1 MRRRA
6 LILAVAAAAAWAALH
21 LLDLAPVSR
30 AALPAAG
37 AVLLVA
43 APLIV
48 VADAAARRRTPARA
62 AGTVL
67 ACEGEGVDPSGWEY
81 TLTVRFTSADG
92 RDHVITES
100 GRPRRRPS
108 DPVTVRY
115 DPRDPARARLDLGAA
130 PAWTAAAVV
139 LLTGAVVTWFAA
151 R

>member
-6 LILAVAAAAAWAALH
+6 VVLAIAAAAAWAALY
-21 LLDLAPVSR
+21 LLDLAPAGR
-30 AALPAAG
+30 AVLLVAG
-37 AVLLVA
+37 PVLLVA

-62 AGTVL
+62 TGTVL
-67 ACEGEGVDPSGWEY
+67 ACEGEGVEPSGWEY

-108 DPVTVRY
+108 DRMTVRY

>member
-21 LLDLAPVSR
+21 LLDLVPVTR

-37 AVLLVA
+37 AILLVA

>member
-1 MRRRA
+1 MRRRVVV
-6 LILAVAAAAAWAALH
+6 LAVAAAVAWSALS
-21 LLDLAPVSR
+21 LLGLASVGR
-30 AALPAAG
+30 AALL
-37 AVLLVA
+37 VLGVILLAA

-48 VADAAARRRTPARA
+48 AADAAARRRTPVRA
-62 AGTVL
+62 TGTVL
-67 ACEGEGVDPSGWEY
+67 ACEGEGVEPSGWEY

-92 RDHVITES
+92 RDHVVTES

-108 DPVTVRY
+108 DPMPVRY
-115 DPRDPARARLDLGAA
+115 DPRDPARARLDLGTA

>member
-6 LILAVAAAAAWAALH
+6 LILAVAAAAAWAALY
-21 LLDLAPVSR
+21 LLDLAPASR
-30 AALPAAG
+30 AALPIAG
-37 AVLLVA
+37 VILLAA

-48 VADAAARRRTPARA
+48 IADAAARRRTPARA

-67 ACEGEGVDPSGWEY
+67 ACEGEGVEPSGWEY

-100 GRPRRRPS
+100 GRPRRGPS
-108 DPVTVRY
+108 DRVTVRY
-115 DPRDPARARLDLGAA
+115 DPRDPTRARLDLGAA